1 MIGRSYFDQEKCFGR
16 NGNVSKGMPFGHIPK
31 NGPGFTT
38 NPHLLRWFRGLPR
51 FETRHFLRDL
61 RTSWS
66 RDAVRF
72 LSVSWA
78 RKPSIFRSSNG
89 RSFRSQKTTVGG
101 DVGIST
107 ENEAES
113 SIVIIPSSHHP
124 IIPSKRTDS
133 PPRPEHP
140 AWMDHPISSKGATG
154 NCDGFIQRDPTPRPH
169 LIAALRL
176 EAPQKPGQ
184 SCTTLF
190 MEVKRRC

>member
-1 MIGRSYFDQEKCFGR
+1 MSQKGRPLDSQKMALVSPIHISSGDFG
-16 NGNVSKGMPFGHIPK
+16 GCHVSRHAISSEICGQV
-31 NGPGFTT
+31 
-38 NPHLLRWFRGLPR
+38 GL
-51 FETRHFLRDL
+51 
-61 RTSWS
+61 
-66 RDAVRF
+66 AAAMRF

-78 RKPSIFRSSNG
+78 RKPSILRSSTG

-113 SIVIIPSSHHP
+113 SIVINSHHP

-133 PPRPEHP
+133 QRPEHP

-154 NCDGFIQRDPTPRPH
+154 NCDGCCDGFIQRDPTPRPH

-184 SCTTLF
+184 SCQTLF
-190 MEVKRRC
+190 MQVERRC